1 MKRVSNNIKFYT
13 FIEIL
18 KTYSDE
24 NVSLSIK
31 EIQHHM
37 RKRLG
42 VDVDRRTIYAY
53 IKDMKTLGIDVSDYD
68 KSKEGYYINSNC
80 FEPGEVRILA
90 DAVLTSNFVTKRR
103 TQAILE
109 KLKSFNSI
117 YQNKDF
123 LKDVYIEDIPKS
135 TNEEIF
141 VSMDRISEAIK
152 FSRKIRFN
160 YCEYNYF
167 KELECKVD
175 ENGNLREYVK
185 SPVYM
190 VLRNKNYYLVCA
202 DEDSEVFQHFRIDRM
217 LNVSVIGDE
226 KIMDLSGF
234 EDCRNASCRNIN
246 GKNINNLN
254 LIQFGMECMSSNTN
268 AFTKRRNIVIVEFK
282 KNLMNYLLDEFGD
295 SIYIM
300 EKENYKN
307 NNLKEDITN
316 NVHKKNY
323 LKGAVKGAAY
333 NLNKNDV
340 FMQEVKT
347 NNYNNLQSRIKREN
361 LESKI
366 LKKILGKADYEK
378 YVLSGKYIENS
389 LIREKLGDF
398 SNALNRIIC
407 GDCDKEVDKTDKC
420 SENAPKFGEEV
431 NKCSEDVHGFSKEM
445 NKCSENVHGFSKE
458 VDECS
463 KNVHEFS
470 KEVDKFGK
478 IDKSENEKSYIGIFV
493 EKESGYLSKN
503 IMKFGTDMKVVWP
516 SNVRN
521 EIVDQLKSMLAL
533 YE

>member
-80 FEPGEVRILA
+80 FEPSEVRILA

-103 TQAILE
+103 TEAILE
-109 KLKSFNSI
+109 KLKTFNSI

-123 LKDVYIEDIPKS
+123 LKDVYIEDVTKS

-141 VSMDRISEAIK
+141 VNMDRILEAIK

-190 VLRNKNYYLVCA
+190 ILRNKNYYLVCA

-217 LNVSVIGDE
+217 LNVSVVGDE

-234 EDCRNASCRNIN
+234 EDCRNGLNPMEYLR
-246 GKNINNLN
+246 KNLKMFPGNETI
-254 LIQFGMECMSSNTN
+254 
-268 AFTKRRNIVIVEFK
+268 AIVEFK

-295 SIYIM
+295 YIYIM
-300 EKENYKN
+300 EKDNYKN
-307 NNLKEDITN
+307 NNLGEDLSEDNIHFH
-316 NVHKKNY
+316 V
-323 LKGAVKGAAY
+323 
-333 NLNKNDV
+333 
-340 FMQEVKT
+340 
-347 NNYNNLQSRIKREN
+347 LQ
-361 LESKI
+361 
-366 LKKILGKADYEK
+366 KILGKKDYDE
-378 YVLSGKYIENS
+378 YILSGKYIENG
-389 LIREKLGDF
+389 LTREKFENFRIKLNNFIYNSRNPDEADREKQNLENIQTQYKINNKKIEQGNVENQDIKYNEKLDE
-398 SNALNRIIC
+398 SN
-407 GDCDKEVDKTDKC
+407 
-420 SENAPKFGEEV
+420 
-431 NKCSEDVHGFSKEM
+431 
-445 NKCSENVHGFSKE
+445 
-458 VDECS
+458 S
-463 KNVHEFS
+463 KNN
-470 KEVDKFGK
+470 
-478 IDKSENEKSYIGIFV
+478 NEKTYIGIFV
-493 EKESGYLSKN
+493 AKQSIGLAKW
-503 IMKFGTDMKVVWP
+503 IMQFGVDMKVVWP
-516 SNVRN
+516 QDLKDLMLDEVNKLREMYLHE
-521 EIVDQLKSMLAL
+521 EI
-533 YE
+533 